1 MSEKQSSY
9 LNELGGKD
17 SVSVKDL
24 LELVE
29 EYNKYMEQVNQL
41 YDVFPEKDIIVV
53 PSTTSVPTT

>member
-41 YDVFPEKDIIVV
+41 YDVFSEKDIIVV